1 MIPDPHSANPHPFDP
16 ETVMAYAD
24 GQLAPQLSDAVAA
37 HIAQCAQ
44 CSEVAAKLRQASSV
58 LARWTVPDSHGES
71 PRLAVAKQR
80 FQRRSATPSAR
91 FFQVVRPRYILA
103 GCILTAAF
111 TFWAQQSP
119 SRIYLPEQEMRAK
132 LTKDSAPNPRY
143 PEEARRNGI
152 QGVVNLH
159 LLVAK
164 DGTVKSLKVTSG
176 NPLLAKASEE
186 TVKHWKFEPTL
197 VNGKSVEVETNVEI
211 TFVLYP

>member
-1 MIPDPHSANPHPFDP
+1 
-16 ETVMAYAD
+16 
-24 GQLAPQLSDAVAA
+24 
-37 HIAQCAQ
+37 
-44 CSEVAAKLRQASSV
+44 
-58 LARWTVPDSHGES
+58 
-71 PRLAVAKQR
+71 
-80 FQRRSATPSAR
+80 
-91 FFQVVRPRYILA
+91 
-103 GCILTAAF
+103 
-111 TFWAQQSP
+111 
-119 SRIYLPEQEMRAK
+119 MRAK

-143 PEEARRNGI
+143 PEEARRNCI